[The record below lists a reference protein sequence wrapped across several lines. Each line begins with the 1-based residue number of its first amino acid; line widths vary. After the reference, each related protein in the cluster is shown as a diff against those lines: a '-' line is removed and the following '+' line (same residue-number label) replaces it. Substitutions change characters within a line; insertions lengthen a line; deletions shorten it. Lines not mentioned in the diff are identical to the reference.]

1 MNKAA
6 TIRFIVNSLKTRK
19 KIIVNGKKKTEI
31 SKKKRLNFS
40 MLMLPCLRKLVPGD
54 ILKSLVRIFKMQKF
68 PKPPCSRTI

>member
-19 KIIVNGKKKTEI
+19 KTIVNGKKYRNKQ
-31 SKKKRLNFS
+31 KKRLNFS

-54 ILKSLVRIFKMQKF
+54 ILKNLMRIFNMQKF
-68 PKPPCSRTI
+68 PKTPCSRTI